1 MPADTPVLHLTKR
14 FGNHAFEGEV
24 DAFPR
29 KTVKKTH
36 DHCSFG
42 TAKVQSQWMRVT
54 LLVGFWS
61 ALIAG
66 PAHQD

>member
-29 KTVKKTH
+29 KTVKKMH
-36 DHCSFG
+36 DHCSFS
-42 TAKVQSQWMRVT
+42 TAKVQS
-54 LLVGFWS
+54 
-61 ALIAG
+61 
-66 PAHQD
+66 